1 MDSASSFSFLVD
13 KTFLLILGTSVLMLL
28 AITAIMILFVIK
40 YSRKR
45 NPNPA
50 QIEGSAVLETIWT
63 VIPTAMV
70 LVMFFSG
77 WAGFKVMRNIPED
90 AMEVTVFGRKWSW
103 LFEYENGVQSDVLV
117 VPINQNV
124 KLNLV
129 STDVIHSFYVPAFRL
144 KEDCVPG
151 YDNEAWFKAIEEGEY
166 NLFCAEY
173 CGDQHSK
180 MITKVKVVD
189 NEDYKNWIV
198 EQDNKPISLDLLTL
212 NGCTACHSLD
222 GSKLVGPTFKGLFGR
237 TETVITDGEP
247 RQITVDE
254 EYIRKSIKEPMADI
268 TEGYPPAMVVQPNI
282 PDEDI
287 ENMIELLKELK

>member
-1 MDSASSFSFLVD
+1 MESASSFSVLVD

-50 QIEGSAVLETIWT
+50 QIEGSAILETIWT

-77 WAGFKVMRNIPED
+77 WAGFKVMRDIPEG
-90 AMEVTVFGRKWSW
+90 AMEVTVYGRKWSW
-103 LFEYENGVQSDVLV
+103 LFEYENSVQSDVLV

-189 NEDYKNWIV
+189 SEAYTNWLV

-212 NGCTACHSLD
+212 NGCTACHTLD
-222 GSKLVGPTFKGLFGR
+222 GSRLVGPTFKGLFGR
-237 TETVITDGEP
+237 TETVLTNGEP

-268 TEGYPPAMVVQPNI
+268 TEGYPSAMVVQPNI
-282 PDEDI
+282 TDEDI
-287 ENMIELLKELK
+287 ENMIELLKDLK